1 MSNFQLTPD
10 EIGLTIQDLEGN
22 QQETSLTELLNSII
36 LRISVLENEPERK
49 KSMSNHPSKNGG
61 KNSEQIEWLLSEVE
75 KIRSTLSFTIE
86 TMINLLK
93 SEEDN

>member
-10 EIGLTIQDLEGN
+10 EIGLTIQDPEGN